1 MRSLHAVCG
10 FAAPRFEP
18 IRNAV
23 LCRMRFVNSLP
34 AQSSMSALISIGLV
48 VLTLFAFG
56 YIVGSEL
63 CLPTV
68 RYGLRSGDMQLWR
81 AACRLVAAG
90 EWAIIAVGAS
100 FLALVQEILHRFTD
114 MPGDR
119 LVGLCAL
126 GLVIGMAVWEISGR
140 TRKRYVSIMSTS
152 LDLVLPAS
160 GVQRELYEHLH
171 QQLET
176 GSRAQQ
182 QRVLQCLVGAI
193 QPTDNQTVTGGDSL
207 TLCDR

>member
-1 MRSLHAVCG
+1 
-10 FAAPRFEP
+10 
-18 IRNAV
+18 
-23 LCRMRFVNSLP
+23 
-34 AQSSMSALISIGLV
+34 
-48 VLTLFAFG
+48 
-56 YIVGSEL
+56 
-63 CLPTV
+63 
-68 RYGLRSGDMQLWR
+68 
-81 AACRLVAAG
+81 
-90 EWAIIAVGAS
+90 
-100 FLALVQEILHRFTD
+100 
-114 MPGDR
+114 
-119 LVGLCAL
+119 
-126 GLVIGMAVWEISGR
+126 
-140 TRKRYVSIMSTS
+140 MSTS

>member
-1 MRSLHAVCG
+1 M
-10 FAAPRFEP
+10 P
-18 IRNAV
+18 
-23 LCRMRFVNSLP
+23 
-34 AQSSMSALISIGLV
+34 ALISIGLV

-81 AACRLVAAG
+81 AACRLVTAG

-100 FLALVQEILHRFTD
+100 SLALLQEIFHLFTD
-114 MPGDR
+114 VPGGR

-126 GLVIGMAVWEISGR
+126 SLVIGMAVWEISGR
-140 TRKRYVSIMSTS
+140 TRKHYVRIMSTS

-160 GVQRELYEHLH
+160 GVQRERYERLH

-182 QRVLQCLVGAI
+182 QRILQCLVAKI
-193 QPTDNQTVTGGDSL
+193 QPSDNRTGTGGDSL
-207 TLCDR
+207 TL